1 MRRILASDQEWPQQ
15 LNQLDVPPTQLF
27 IESNESN
34 ESNEPDFSGLTS
46 KSIAIVGSRNATPYG
61 LRVATEFAA
70 ALAESGYTIIS
81 GGAFGIDAAAHRG
94 ALSVGGKTVV
104 VLAGGVDC
112 PYPMAHSN
120 LFIDASKNG
129 ALISEHPAGTP
140 SRKHNFLE
148 RNRIIAG
155 LAFGTLIVEAAFKSG
170 AIRTALDTVKL
181 LRPVMAIPGPI
192 SSPLSAG
199 VNRLIAE
206 RVAEL
211 VTSVWQIE
219 EIVGSY
225 GQTGQDG
232 QNGQLMLGADGMINP
247 CQTQSNQPQIFG
259 QGLSL
264 L

>member
-1 MRRILASDQEWPQQ
+1 MRSILANDKEWPQQ
-15 LNQLDVPPTQLF
+15 LNQLEVSPAKIF
-27 IESNESN
+27 IESS
-34 ESNEPDFSGLTS
+34 EPDLSVLTA

-61 LRVATEFAA
+61 LRIATEFAA
-70 ALAESGYTIIS
+70 ALAEAGYTIIS

-94 ALSVGGKTVV
+94 ALAVGGKTVV

-112 PYPMAHSN
+112 PYPLAHSN
-120 LFIDASKNG
+120 LFTDASKNG

-181 LRPVMAIPGPI
+181 LRPVMASPGPI

-225 GQTGQDG
+225 GQDG
-232 QNGQLMLGADGMINP
+232 QNGQLLLGADGMINP

-264 L
+264 S

>member
-1 MRRILASDQEWPQQ
+1 MRSILANDQEWPQQ
-15 LNQLDVPPTQLF
+15 LNQLEVSPTQIF
-27 IESNESN
+27 IESS
-34 ESNEPDFSGLTS
+34 EPDLSVLTA

-61 LRVATEFAA
+61 LRIATEFAA
-70 ALAESGYTIIS
+70 ALAEAGYTIIS

-94 ALSVGGKTVV
+94 ALAVGGKTVV

-112 PYPMAHSN
+112 PYPLAHSN
-120 LFIDASKNG
+120 LFTDASKNG

-225 GQTGQDG
+225 GQSGQF
-232 QNGQLMLGADGMINP
+232 MLGADGMINP

-264 L
+264 S

>member
-1 MRRILASDQEWPQQ
+1 MRRIIPSDKEWPSQ
-15 LNQLDVPPTQLF
+15 LGMLEVPPSQLF
-27 IESNESN
+27 IESNE
-34 ESNEPDFSGLTS
+34 PDLSALTT

-61 LRVATEFAA
+61 LRVAADFAA
-70 ALAESGYTIIS
+70 ALAEAGYTIIS
-81 GGAFGIDAAAHRG
+81 GGAFGVDAAAHRG

-104 VLAGGVDC
+104 VLAGGVDS

-120 LFIDASKNG
+120 LFADASRNG
-129 ALISEHPAGTP
+129 ALVSEHPAGTP
-140 SRKHNFLE
+140 SRKHNFLT

-155 LAFGTLIVEAAFKSG
+155 LAFGTLIVEAAYKSG

-199 VNRLIAE
+199 VNRLIAD

-211 VTSVWQIE
+211 VTSSWEIE
-219 EIVGSY
+219 EIVGAY
-225 GQTGQDG
+225 GQDDQTGR
-232 QNGQLMLGADGMINP
+232 NGQLMLDSDGMINP

-264 L
+264 S

>member
-1 MRRILASDQEWPQQ
+1 MRRILVSNQEWPQQ
-15 LNQLDVPPTQLF
+15 LNQLDIPPTQLF
-27 IESNESN
+27 IESSESN
-34 ESNEPDFSGLTS
+34 ESDLSGLTS

-61 LRVATEFAA
+61 LRVAADFAA

-120 LFIDASKNG
+120 LFADASKNG
-129 ALISEHPAGTP
+129 ALVSEHPAGTP

-219 EIVGSY
+219 EIVGAY
-225 GQTGQDG
+225 GQDG
-232 QNGQLMLGADGMINP
+232 QDSQSGRSGQLMLDSDGMINP

>member
-1 MRRILASDQEWPQQ
+1 VRSILASDQEWPQQ
-15 LNQLDVPPTQLF
+15 LNQLEVSPAQLF
-27 IESNESN
+27 IESS
-34 ESNEPDFSGLTS
+34 EPDLSVLTA

-61 LRVATEFAA
+61 LRIATEFAA

-120 LFIDASKNG
+120 LFADASKNG

-211 VTSVWQIE
+211 VTSIWQIE

-225 GQTGQDG
+225 GQSGQS
-232 QNGQLMLGADGMINP
+232 MLGADGMINP

>member
-1 MRRILASDQEWPQQ
+1 MRRIIPSDKEWPSQ
-15 LNQLDVPPTQLF
+15 LGMLDVPPSQLF
-27 IESNESN
+27 IESSESDL
-34 ESNEPDFSGLTS
+34 SILTA

-61 LRVATEFAA
+61 LRVAADFAA
-70 ALAESGYTIIS
+70 ALAEAGYTIIS
-81 GGAFGIDAAAHRG
+81 GGAFGVDAAAHRG

-120 LFIDASKNG
+120 LFMDASKNG
-129 ALISEHPAGTP
+129 ALVSEHPAGTP

-211 VTSVWQIE
+211 VTSCWEIE

-225 GQTGQDG
+225 GQS
-232 QNGQLMLGADGMINP
+232 GQLLLESDGMINS

-264 L
+264 S

>member
-1 MRRILASDQEWPQQ
+1 MRSILASDKEWPQQ
-15 LNQLDVPPTQLF
+15 LNQLEISPAQLF
-27 IESNESN
+27 IESS
-34 ESNEPDFSGLTS
+34 EPDLSVLTA

-61 LRVATEFAA
+61 LRIATEFAA
-70 ALAESGYTIIS
+70 ALAEAGYTIIS
-81 GGAFGIDAAAHRG
+81 GGAFGIDAAAHLG
-94 ALSVGGKTVV
+94 ALAVGGKTVV

-112 PYPMAHSN
+112 PYPLAHSN
-120 LFIDASKNG
+120 LFTDASKNG

-225 GQTGQDG
+225 GQDG
-232 QNGQLMLGADGMINP
+232 QNGQLLLGADGMINP

>member
-1 MRRILASDQEWPQQ
+1 MRSILANDKEWPQQ
-15 LNQLDVPPTQLF
+15 LNQLEVSPAQIF
-27 IESNESN
+27 IESS
-34 ESNEPDFSGLTS
+34 EPDLSVLTA

-61 LRVATEFAA
+61 LRIATEFAA
-70 ALAESGYTIIS
+70 ALAEGGYTIIS

-94 ALSVGGKTVV
+94 ALAVGGKTVV

-112 PYPMAHSN
+112 PYPLAHSN
-120 LFIDASKNG
+120 LFTDASKNG

-211 VTSVWQIE
+211 VTSVWEIE

-225 GQTGQDG
+225 GQS
-232 QNGQLMLGADGMINP
+232 GQLLLGSDGMIKP

>member
-1 MRRILASDQEWPQQ
+1 MRSILASDQEWPQQ
-15 LNQLDVPPTQLF
+15 LNQLEVSPAQLF
-27 IESNESN
+27 IESS
-34 ESNEPDFSGLTS
+34 EPDLSVLTA

-70 ALAESGYTIIS
+70 GLAESGYTIIS

-140 SRKHNFLE
+140 SLKHNFLE

-211 VTSVWQIE
+211 VTSIWQIE

-225 GQTGQDG
+225 GQSGQS
-232 QNGQLMLGADGMINP
+232 MLGADGMINP

>member
-1 MRRILASDQEWPQQ
+1 MRSILASDQEWPQQ
-15 LNQLDVPPTQLF
+15 LNQLEVSPAQLF
-27 IESNESN
+27 IESS
-34 ESNEPDFSGLTS
+34 EPDLSVLTA

-61 LRVATEFAA
+61 LRIATEFAA

-94 ALSVGGKTVV
+94 ALAVGGKTVV

-211 VTSVWQIE
+211 VVSSWEIE

-225 GQTGQDG
+225 GQS
-232 QNGQLMLGADGMINP
+232 GQLMLGSDGMIKP

>member
-1 MRRILASDQEWPQQ
+1 MLEG
-15 LNQLDVPPTQLF
+15 PPSQLF
-27 IESNESN
+27 IESSESDL
-34 ESNEPDFSGLTS
+34 SVLTA

-61 LRVATEFAA
+61 LRVAADFAA
-70 ALAESGYTIIS
+70 ALAEAGYTIIS
-81 GGAFGIDAAAHRG
+81 GGAFGVDAAAHRG

-112 PYPMAHSN
+112 PYPLAHSN
-120 LFIDASKNG
+120 LFTDASKNG
-129 ALISEHPAGTP
+129 ALVSEHPAGTP

-219 EIVGSY
+219 EIVGAY
-225 GQTGQDG
+225 GQDG
-232 QNGQLMLGADGMINP
+232 QSGQLMLDSDGMINP
-247 CQTQSNQPQIFG
+247 CQTQSDQPQIFG

-264 L
+264 S

>member
-1 MRRILASDQEWPQQ
+1 MRRVIPSDKEWPSQ
-15 LNQLDVPPTQLF
+15 LGMLEVPPPQLF
-27 IESNESN
+27 IESSESDL
-34 ESNEPDFSGLTS
+34 SVLTA

-61 LRVATEFAA
+61 LRVAADFAA
-70 ALAESGYTIIS
+70 ALAEAGYTIIS
-81 GGAFGIDAAAHRG
+81 GGAFGVDAAAHRG

-112 PYPMAHSN
+112 PYPMAHIN
-120 LFIDASKNG
+120 LFTDASRNG
-129 ALISEHPAGTP
+129 ALVSEHPAGTP
-140 SRKHNFLE
+140 SHKHNFLS

-155 LAFGTLIVEAAFKSG
+155 LAFGTLIVEAAYKSG

-199 VNRLIAE
+199 VNRLIAD

-211 VTSVWQIE
+211 VTSSWEIE
-219 EIVGSY
+219 EMVGAY
-225 GQTGQDG
+225 GQDG
-232 QNGQLMLGADGMINP
+232 QSGQLMLDSDGMINL

-264 L
+264 S

>member
-1 MRRILASDQEWPQQ
+1 MRSILANDKEWPQQ
-15 LNQLDVPPTQLF
+15 LNQLEVSPAQIF
-27 IESNESN
+27 IESS
-34 ESNEPDFSGLTS
+34 EPDLSVLTA

-61 LRVATEFAA
+61 LRIATEFAA
-70 ALAESGYTIIS
+70 ALAEGGYTIIS

-94 ALSVGGKTVV
+94 ALAVGGKTVV

-112 PYPMAHSN
+112 PYPLAHSN
-120 LFIDASKNG
+120 LFTDASKNG
-129 ALISEHPAGTP
+129 ALLSEHPAGTP

-211 VTSVWQIE
+211 VTSVLQIE

-225 GQTGQDG
+225 GPS
-232 QNGQLMLGADGMINP
+232 GQLMLGTDGMINP

>member
-15 LNQLDVPPTQLF
+15 LDSLEIPPTQLF

-34 ESNEPDFSGLTS
+34 DPDLSGLTS

-225 GQTGQDG
+225 GQTGQV
-232 QNGQLMLGADGMINP
+232 GQLMLGADGMINP

>member
-1 MRRILASDQEWPQQ
+1 MRRIIPSDKEWPSQ
-15 LNQLDVPPTQLF
+15 LGTLDVPPSQLF
-27 IESNESN
+27 IESSESDL
-34 ESNEPDFSGLTS
+34 SVLTA

-61 LRVATEFAA
+61 LRVAADFAA
-70 ALAESGYTIIS
+70 ALAEAGYTIIS
-81 GGAFGIDAAAHRG
+81 GGAFGVDAAAHRG

-120 LFIDASKNG
+120 LFMDASRNG
-129 ALISEHPAGTP
+129 ALVSEHPAGTP

-211 VTSVWQIE
+211 VTSCWEIE

-225 GQTGQDG
+225 GQS
-232 QNGQLMLGADGMINP
+232 GQLLLDSDGMINS

-264 L
+264 S

>member
-1 MRRILASDQEWPQQ
+1 MRRVIPSDKEWPSQ
-15 LNQLDVPPTQLF
+15 LGMLEVPPSQLF
-27 IESNESN
+27 IESSESDL
-34 ESNEPDFSGLTS
+34 SVLTT

-61 LRVATEFAA
+61 LRVAADFAA
-70 ALAESGYTIIS
+70 ALAEAGYTIIS

-120 LFIDASKNG
+120 LFADASRNG
-129 ALISEHPAGTP
+129 ALVSEHPAGTP
-140 SRKHNFLE
+140 SHKHNFLS

-155 LAFGTLIVEAAFKSG
+155 LAFGTLIVEAAYKSG

-199 VNRLIAE
+199 VNRLIAD
-206 RVAEL
+206 RVAEM
-211 VTSVWQIE
+211 VISSWEIE
-219 EIVGSY
+219 EIVGAY
-225 GQTGQDG
+225 GQDG
-232 QNGQLMLGADGMINP
+232 QTDQIGQLMLDSDGMITP
-247 CQTQSNQPQIFG
+247 CQTQSDQPQIFG

-264 L
+264 S

>member
-1 MRRILASDQEWPQQ
+1 MRRVIPGDKEWP
-15 LNQLDVPPTQLF
+15 NQLGMLEVPPSQLF
-27 IESNESN
+27 IESSESDL
-34 ESNEPDFSGLTS
+34 SVLTT

-61 LRVATEFAA
+61 LRVAADFAA
-70 ALAESGYTIIS
+70 ALAEAGYTIIS
-81 GGAFGIDAAAHRG
+81 GGAFGVDAAAHRG

-120 LFIDASKNG
+120 LFTDASRNG
-129 ALISEHPAGTP
+129 ALVSEHPAGTP
-140 SRKHNFLE
+140 SHKHNFLS

-155 LAFGTLIVEAAFKSG
+155 LAFGTLIVEAAYKSG

-199 VNRLIAE
+199 VNRLIAD

-211 VTSVWQIE
+211 VTSSWEIE
-219 EIVGSY
+219 EMVGAY
-225 GQTGQDG
+225 GQDIQSGQSG
-232 QNGQLMLGADGMINP
+232 EIGQLMLDSDGMINP

-264 L
+264 S

>member
-15 LNQLDVPPTQLF
+15 LNQLEVPPAQLF
-27 IESNESN
+27 IESS
-34 ESNEPDFSGLTS
+34 EPDLSVLTAN
-46 KSIAIVGSRNATPYG
+46 SIAIVGSRNATPYG
-61 LRVATEFAA
+61 LRVAADFAA

-112 PYPMAHSN
+112 PYPIAHSN
-120 LFIDASKNG
+120 LFADASRNG
-129 ALISEHPAGTP
+129 ALVSEHPAGTP

-155 LAFGTLIVEAAFKSG
+155 LAVGTLIVEAAYKSG

-181 LRPVMAIPGPI
+181 FRPVMAIPGPI

-211 VTSVWQIE
+211 VVSPWQIA
-219 EIVGSY
+219 EIVGPY
-225 GQTGQDG
+225 GQDG
-232 QNGQLMLGADGMINP
+232 QLMLDSDGMIKP

>member
-1 MRRILASDQEWPQQ
+1 VRRIIPSEKEWPSQ
-15 LNQLDVPPTQLF
+15 LGMLEVPPSQLF
-27 IESNESN
+27 IESNESDL
-34 ESNEPDFSGLTS
+34 SVLTT

-61 LRVATEFAA
+61 LRVAADFAA
-70 ALAESGYTIIS
+70 ALAEAGYTIIS
-81 GGAFGIDAAAHRG
+81 GGAFGVDAAAHRG

-120 LFIDASKNG
+120 LFTDASRNG
-129 ALISEHPAGTP
+129 ALVSEHPAGTP
-140 SRKHNFLE
+140 SHKHNFLS

-155 LAFGTLIVEAAFKSG
+155 LAFGTLIVEAAIKSG

-199 VNRLIAE
+199 VNRLIAD

-211 VTSVWQIE
+211 VISCWEIE
-219 EIVGSY
+219 EMVGSY
-225 GQTGQDG
+225 GQS
-232 QNGQLMLGADGMINP
+232 GQLMLGADGMIDP

-264 L
+264 S

>member
-1 MRRILASDQEWPQQ
+1 LRI
-15 LNQLDVPPTQLF
+15 
-27 IESNESN
+27 
-34 ESNEPDFSGLTS
+34 
-46 KSIAIVGSRNATPYG
+46 
-61 LRVATEFAA
+61 ATEFAA
-70 ALAESGYTIIS
+70 ALAEAGYTIIS

-94 ALSVGGKTVV
+94 ALAVGGKTVV

-112 PYPMAHSN
+112 PYPLAHSN
-120 LFIDASKNG
+120 LFTDASKNG

-225 GQTGQDG
+225 GQDG
-232 QNGQLMLGADGMINP
+232 QNGQLLLGADGMINP
-247 CQTQSNQPQIFG
+247 CQIQSNQPQIFG

>member
-1 MRRILASDQEWPQQ
+1 VRRIIPSEKEWPSQ
-15 LNQLDVPPTQLF
+15 LGMLEVPPSQLF
-27 IESNESN
+27 IESNESDL
-34 ESNEPDFSGLTS
+34 SVLTT

-61 LRVATEFAA
+61 LRVAADFAA
-70 ALAESGYTIIS
+70 ALAEAGYTIIS
-81 GGAFGIDAAAHRG
+81 GGAFGVDAAAHRG

-120 LFIDASKNG
+120 LFTDASRNG
-129 ALISEHPAGTP
+129 ALVSEHPAGTP

-211 VTSVWQIE
+211 VTSCWEIE
-219 EIVGSY
+219 EIVGAY
-225 GQTGQDG
+225 GQGGQS
-232 QNGQLMLGADGMINP
+232 GQLLLNSDGMINP

-264 L
+264 S

>member
-1 MRRILASDQEWPQQ
+1 MRRIIPSDKEWP
-15 LNQLDVPPTQLF
+15 NQLGMLEVPPSQLF
-27 IESNESN
+27 IESSESDL
-34 ESNEPDFSGLTS
+34 SVLTS

-61 LRVATEFAA
+61 LRVAADFAA
-70 ALAESGYTIIS
+70 ALAEAGYTIIS
-81 GGAFGIDAAAHRG
+81 GGAFGVDAAAHRG

-104 VLAGGVDC
+104 ILAGGVDC

-120 LFIDASKNG
+120 LFADASKNG
-129 ALISEHPAGTP
+129 ALVSEHPAGTP
-140 SRKHNFLE
+140 SRKHNFLT

-155 LAFGTLIVEAAFKSG
+155 LAFGTLIVEAAYKSG

-199 VNRLIAE
+199 VNRLIAD

-211 VTSVWQIE
+211 VTSSWEIE
-219 EIVGSY
+219 EIVGAY
-225 GQTGQDG
+225 GQDG
-232 QNGQLMLGADGMINP
+232 QSGQLKLDSDGMINP

-264 L
+264 S

>member
-1 MRRILASDQEWPQQ
+1 MRSILANDKEWPQQ
-15 LNQLDVPPTQLF
+15 LNQLEVSPAQIF
-27 IESNESN
+27 IESS
-34 ESNEPDFSGLTS
+34 EPDLSVLTA

-61 LRVATEFAA
+61 LRIATEFAA
-70 ALAESGYTIIS
+70 ALAEGGYTIIS

-94 ALSVGGKTVV
+94 ALAVGGKTVV

-170 AIRTALDTVKL
+170 TIRTALDTVKL

-225 GQTGQDG
+225 GPS
-232 QNGQLMLGADGMINP
+232 GQLMLCTDGMINP

>member
-1 MRRILASDQEWPQQ
+1 MRRIIPSEKEWPSQ
-15 LNQLDVPPTQLF
+15 LRMLEVPPSQLF
-27 IESNESN
+27 IESNESDL
-34 ESNEPDFSGLTS
+34 SVLTT

-61 LRVATEFAA
+61 LRVAADFAA
-70 ALAESGYTIIS
+70 VLAEAGYTIIS
-81 GGAFGIDAAAHRG
+81 GGAFGVDAAAHRG

-120 LFIDASKNG
+120 LFTDASRNG
-129 ALISEHPAGTP
+129 ALVSEHPAGTP
-140 SRKHNFLE
+140 SHKHNFLS

-225 GQTGQDG
+225 GQSGQV
-232 QNGQLMLGADGMINP
+232 MLGADGMINP

-264 L
+264 S

>member
-1 MRRILASDQEWPQQ
+1 MRRVIPSDKEWPSQ
-15 LNQLDVPPTQLF
+15 LGMLEGPPSQLF
-27 IESNESN
+27 IESSESDL
-34 ESNEPDFSGLTS
+34 SVLTA

-61 LRVATEFAA
+61 LRVAADFAA
-70 ALAESGYTIIS
+70 ALAEAGYTIIS
-81 GGAFGIDAAAHRG
+81 GGAFGVDAAAHRG

-112 PYPMAHSN
+112 PYPLAHSN
-120 LFIDASKNG
+120 LFTDASKNG
-129 ALISEHPAGTP
+129 ALVSEHPAGTP

-219 EIVGSY
+219 EIVGAY
-225 GQTGQDG
+225 GQDG
-232 QNGQLMLGADGMINP
+232 QSGQLMLDSDGMINP
-247 CQTQSNQPQIFG
+247 CQTQSDQPQIFG

-264 L
+264 S